1 VTNLHA
7 VILIEVSF
15 MENDR
20 STSSRKERHDQRPAR
35 RHLSDIQQ
43 RMLIWL
49 QDELQ
54 RRTDANDGIPF
65 PALVQAMRTDK
76 LNVMTSLRQL
86 MRKGLVAVTLPR
98 GAWTRY
104 IDLTG
109 LGIAQAH
116 DLTKQTPPAELPEKR
131 RRSDKRERDM
141 KKRDRRFRHRY

>member
-1 VTNLHA
+1 
-7 VILIEVSF
+7 

-20 STSSRKERHDQRPAR
+20 STSRRKERRDQRPAR

-54 RRTDANDGIPF
+54 RRTDATDGIPF

-109 LGIAQAH
+109 PGMAQAQ
-116 DLTKQTPPAELPEKR
+116 DLTKQTPQVELPEKR
-131 RRSDKRERDM
+131 RRSDKRERDLR
-141 KKRDRRFRHRY
+141 KRDRRSRHRY

>member
-1 VTNLHA
+1 
-7 VILIEVSF
+7 

-20 STSSRKERHDQRPAR
+20 STSRRKERRDQRPAR
-35 RHLSDIQQ
+35 RHLSDLQQ

-86 MRKGLVAVTLPR
+86 MRKGLVAVALPR

-104 IDLTG
+104 LDLTD
-109 LGIAQAH
+109 LGMAQAQ
-116 DLTKQTPPAELPEKR
+116 DLTKQTPQAELPEKR
-131 RRSDKRERDM
+131 RRWDKRERDLR
-141 KKRDRRFRHRY
+141 KRDRRSRHRY

>member
-1 VTNLHA
+1 MPAAL
-7 VILIEVSF
+7 LIEVSL

-20 STSSRKERHDQRPAR
+20 STSRRQERRDQRPAR

-49 QDELQ
+49 QAELQ
-54 RRTDANDGIPF
+54 RRTDADDGIPF

-109 LGIAQAH
+109 LGMAQAQ
-116 DLTKQTPPAELPEKR
+116 DLTKQTPHAELPEKR
-131 RRSDKRERDM
+131 RRSDKRERDLR
-141 KKRDRRFRHRY
+141 KRERRFRHRY

>member
-1 VTNLHA
+1 
-7 VILIEVSF
+7 

-20 STSSRKERHDQRPAR
+20 STSRRKERHDPRPAR

-86 MRKGLVAVTLPR
+86 MRKGLLVVTLPR

-116 DLTKQTPPAELPEKR
+116 DLTKQTPQIELPEKR

>member
-1 VTNLHA
+1 
-7 VILIEVSF
+7 

-20 STSSRKERHDQRPAR
+20 STSHRKERRDQRPAR

-109 LGIAQAH
+109 LGMAQAQ
-116 DLTKQTPPAELPEKR
+116 DLTKKIPQTELPEKR

-141 KKRDRRFRHRY
+141 RKRDRRSRHRY

>member
-1 VTNLHA
+1 MEHDRLNL
-7 VILIEVSF
+7 
-15 MENDR
+15 R
-20 STSSRKERHDQRPAR
+20 RRERNDQRPTR
-35 RHLSDIQQ
+35 RHLSAIQQ

-54 RRTDANDGIPF
+54 RRTDTTDGIPF

-104 IDLTG
+104 IDLTSQG
-109 LGIAQAH
+109 MAQAQ
-116 DLTKQTPPAELPEKR
+116 DLTKQTPHTELPEKR
-131 RRSDKRERDM
+131 RRPDKRERDLR
-141 KKRDRRFRHRY
+141 KRDRRSRHRD

>member
-1 VTNLHA
+1 MPAAL
-7 VILIEVSF
+7 LIEVSL

-20 STSSRKERHDQRPAR
+20 STSRRQERRDQRPAR

-54 RRTDANDGIPF
+54 RRTDADDGIPF

-109 LGIAQAH
+109 LGMAQAQ

-131 RRSDKRERDM
+131 RRSDKRER
-141 KKRDRRFRHRY
+141 RFRHRY